1 MLALHL
7 VALGRP
13 GWFVPNSADAVRTKA
28 LLQEENLSEKLL
40 FRKLVWWGARL
51 EAFREG
57 IEAKTEFPTCEH
69 CNAVLNS
76 ERRRQAHALTTPGS
90 KGRTGWQKLWE

>member
-28 LLQEENLSEKLL
+28 LHQEENLSEKLL
-40 FRKLVWWGARL
+40 FRKSRPPIPTKLTMRLDLDKAHGAEKETDL
-51 EAFREG
+51 QPWVGPKGELTHG
-57 IEAKTEFPTCEH
+57 
-69 CNAVLNS
+69 S
-76 ERRRQAHALTTPGS
+76 ESPSVIRV
-90 KGRTGWQKLWE
+90 